1 LLNENA
7 LGNAVRQFLM
17 GLDEDENDG
26 EECMPEEGKEE
37 RTQLSNR
44 DVDHLLYI

>member
-7 LGNAVRQFLM
+7 LENAVRQLRM
-17 GLDEDENDG
+17 ELDEDENDG
-26 EECMPEEGKEE
+26 EECMLEEGKEE
-37 RTQLSNR
+37 KTQLSNR